1 MNNYNKILE
10 AINRGIQFALDDFE
24 SDDALNTKAKDKMID
39 KEDSLWQNLQLRE
52 YVVDL
57 GLPSKTL
64 WAKYNLGVDSK
75 NKRKLRYAKNW
86 KGDYY
91 AWGETRPN
99 IGSKW
104 STYKFSA
111 AGNAQLTKYCTD
123 SNFGMIGFND
133 GLDQLLPEDDI
144 ATISLGKHFHI
155 PTKEQWEE
163 LIKYTTTYW
172 ADNYKG
178 IEGLAGRVFVSNK
191 VNNEIFIPKYGQY
204 TDTCYSMS
212 SNISNIKP
220 FRSYI
225 LTASKDYGLP
235 NLTPNTRTD
244 LMPIRPVYNG

>member
-1 MNNYNKILE
+1 MKLTKHILE
-10 AINRGIQFALDDFE
+10 AVNRGIQLALDDFE
-24 SDDALNTKAKDKMID
+24 DNEPNSSLSQKSDIINTEDVIKQKID
-39 KEDSLWQNLQLRE
+39 LMRDF
-52 YVVDL
+52 VDL

-75 NKRKLRYAKNW
+75 NNRMLRFSKNW
-86 KGDYY
+86 KGEYY
-91 AWGETRPN
+91 AWGETQPN

-104 STYKFSA
+104 SIYKFSA
-111 AGNAQLTKYCTD
+111 AGYAQLTKYCTD
-123 SNFGMIGFND
+123 SNFGMLGFND

-144 ATISLGKHFHI
+144 VTITLGKHFHI

-172 ADNYKG
+172 TDNYKG
-178 IEGLAGRVFVSNK
+178 IKGLAGRVFVSDE
-191 VNNEIFIPKYGQY
+191 VDNEIFIPKYEQY

-212 SNISNIKP
+212 SNISKIKP

-235 NLTPNTRTD
+235 NLTPNSRVD
-244 LMPIRPVYNG
+244 LMPIRPVYN